1 MDIVKIGKRLEI
13 GEEIELKV
21 IAGGRVFRMMC
32 SPNDLEE
39 LLIGFS
45 ISEGLSENP
54 EVYVEGDVGVIEN
67 VKETILS
74 INSSGCI
81 GIYVDENI
89 GRVFPKREFKI
100 DQVLSSL
107 RVIETELYR
116 RTRAYHTAAVINER
130 IYCSYDVGRHNA
142 VDKAIGKAYK
152 NGVDFSESYLVLSG
166 RITKGIALKCVRA
179 GIPLVVSKAAILN
192 SAIEVCEKSGL
203 SAVSLASGI
212 AVNNGAIDL

>member
-1 MDIVKIGKRLEI
+1 MDVVRIGRQLEI
-13 GEEIELKV
+13 GEEMELKIIV
-21 IAGGRVFRMMC
+21 GSRVFRMMC

-54 EVYVEGDVGVIEN
+54 KVYVEGDVGIIEN
-67 VKETILS
+67 VRETYLS

-81 GIYVDENI
+81 GIYVDEEVKKV
-89 GRVFPKREFKI
+89 RPKRKFKV
-100 DQVLSSL
+100 DEALKSL
-107 RVIETELYR
+107 GVIETELYK
-116 RTRAYHTAAVINER
+116 RTRAYHTAAVINEEV
-130 IYCSYDVGRHNA
+130 YKSYDVGRHNA

-152 NGVDFSESYLVLSG
+152 NNVDFSESYLVLSG

-192 SAIEVCEKSGL
+192 SAIEICRKSGL
-203 SAVSLASGI
+203 SAISLASGI
-212 AVNNGAIDL
+212 AVNCGAIEL